1 MPARINVYCR
11 CADMRPDPQALL
23 DEIKAADLMTL
34 AEDLNLPE
42 GEEAAVEAIWP
53 HLRVVRVGS
62 GVEVH
67 WKANG
72 RPIQIEVVHGDKVA
86 AYIDELIQVELPPSD
101 EPGAHRVRMH
111 LSETRSIVYMEMGI
125 SDSNHLGAT
134 IGEVVAFF
142 LAEVG
147 EGLVWF
153 YHRDWASPDDRAT
166 TIWTTT

>member
-11 CADMRPDPQALL
+11 CADFRIAPQAML
-23 DEIKAADLMTL
+23 DEIKAADLITL

-53 HLRVVRVGS
+53 HLRVVPVGS

-67 WKANG
+67 WKPNG
-72 RPIQIEVVHGDKVA
+72 RPIQIDVVHGEEVA
-86 AYIDELIQVELPPSD
+86 AHIDELIEEELPSSD
-101 EPGAHRVRMH
+101 EQGAHRVQVH
-111 LSETRSIVYMEMGI
+111 LRETQSIIYMEMGI

-142 LAEVG
+142 LAEIG
-147 EGLVWF
+147 DGLIWF

-166 TIWTTT
+166 TIWTPS